1 MSQIGIK
8 ATKMSIN
15 IFDPSFEYTDQRGT
29 LREIVNG
36 KTWESINHHYR
47 IKGCKCGGHY
57 HKITEEC
64 FYIVSGLLEVELR
77 AVGNTETETIIVPPG
92 KGLLVP
98 THYYHNT
105 HFLEDTNMITML
117 SKAFDKNNPDTYK

>member
-1 MSQIGIK
+1 
-8 ATKMSIN
+8 MSIK

-36 KTWESINHHYR
+36 KVWESINHHYR
-47 IKGCKCGGHY
+47 KKGCKCGGHY

-77 AVGNTETETIIVPPG
+77 KFDESETQTIIVPQG

-98 THYYHNT
+98 AYYYHNT
-105 HFLEDTNMITML
+105 YFPEDTHMITML
-117 SKAFDKNNPDTYK
+117 SKAFDKNKQNIFK